1 MSTRNYKQGQNR
13 HQLALLPPSID
24 EYVSEYNSV
33 RAIDAYVDT
42 LDLVSINLKNS
53 QPVLTAGQPAYHPG
67 MLIKLYI
74 YGYLNGIR
82 SSRKLEREAIRNL
95 EVIWLMDTLR
105 PSYKTIA
112 NFRKDNSQAL
122 QTINKDFILICR
134 QLSMFKGDE
143 VAIDGSFF
151 KGNASKASIYTEKKL
166 EEQLA
171 ELDKKVADYQ
181 KQLEEQ
187 DALDEKE
194 GIWQLG

>member
-1 MSTRNYKQGQNR
+1 MDIPASCICIKSGGNTGFD
-13 HQLALLPPSID
+13 A
-24 EYVSEYNSV
+24 
-33 RAIDAYVDT
+33 RASSPVFPRGEAVKELSNHY
-42 LDLVSINLKNS
+42 VSINLKNS